1 MFIRA
6 SQAAEERKILI
17 EIFCCWIFGG
27 INLAAGWGEIGWDDD

>member
-17 EIFCCWIFGG
+17 EIFCWIFWGHKSGSWMGG
-27 INLAAGWGEIGWDDD
+27 NRVG